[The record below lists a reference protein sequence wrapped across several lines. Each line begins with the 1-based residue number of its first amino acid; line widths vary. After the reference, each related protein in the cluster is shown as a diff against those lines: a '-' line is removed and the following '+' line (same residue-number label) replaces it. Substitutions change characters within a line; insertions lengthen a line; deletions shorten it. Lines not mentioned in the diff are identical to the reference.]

1 MRHILLFAF
10 TFIFTFLFSQQ
21 KYSRVKIYTDS
32 KGLQTLSEMGIAVDH
47 GTSKKEVF
55 FISDFSESEI
65 IQIKENNFSIEI
77 LIEDVQKYYVE
88 RNTLSNKSLEK
99 NIICDPGT
107 NGTSTFFPVVPSNFN
122 LGSMGGFFTYQE
134 FLDEVD
140 AMAVQYPT
148 LISPRSTISSFLTTE
163 NRPIYWLRISDNP
176 NLDETDETEVLYSSV
191 HHAREP
197 NSLSETIFYMW
208 YLLENYSTS
217 EEIQFLVNSTEMY
230 FVPCINPDGYVYN
243 ETTNPNGGGMHRKN
257 RRDVGTTNKGV
268 DLNRNYSYGWGTTGV
283 SLSVNSD
290 TYPGTGAFSEI
301 ETQAM
306 KWFCEQRDFLFA
318 FNAHTFANDILYPIG
333 TTVSEVAVDNDYFA
347 AFTSH
352 MVQYSGY
359 TSMKSSA
366 LYPASGDS
374 DDFMYKEDIIN
385 KPQIFAMTPEIG
397 NQSQGFWPASA
408 DITSICQDMVF
419 PNLILAHLSHKYLI
433 VKDLDPSKIE
443 NLTGD
448 FHFSIYRL
456 GTEAGDVTI
465 SIEPLLNIQSVGTS
479 FIFNLNL
486 METQNGAISF
496 ILNPAIQFG
505 DLVRYVIHSDYGTWI
520 KHDTIEKSFGSIT
533 LQFFDD
539 ASSNSGWTGTWTTT
553 NTTFYSPT
561 NSFTESPIGDYNNGA
576 NMSYKF
582 NQTINLTNATSAM
595 ISYFA
600 KWEIE
605 ADYDFCQFQVSTD
618 GGTTWIPQCG
628 TYTNSG
634 SGTNSGGVQPLN
646 EPLYDGS
653 QLSWVR
659 EEINLS
665 DYLGQTIQVRF
676 LFKSDGG
683 ARQDGFYFD
692 DFEVMYNIDPNGGI
706 DELNMQTK
714 VMPNPANSMVYLCL
728 SKVLSEGS
736 ISVFDNTGKL
746 VLNQKIE
753 GSTNKIILNTDTI
766 PSGIY
771 TIQFS
776 VNSLITTPE
785 KLVIVH

>member
-1 MRHILLFAF
+1 MKYFYLIIFSIFHSLSFAQ
-10 TFIFTFLFSQQ
+10 L
-21 KYSRVKIYTDS
+21 KYSRVKIFTDS
-32 KGLQTLSEMGIAVDH
+32 KGLQTLSELGIAVDH
-47 GTSKKEVF
+47 GTSKKDVF

-65 IQIKENNFSIEI
+65 NRMKENDFSIEI
-77 LIEDVQKYYVE
+77 LIDDVQKYYVD
-88 RNTLSNKSLEK
+88 RNKVTEKSAEK
-99 NIICDPGT
+99 NLICNPGT
-107 NGTSTFFPVVPSNFN
+107 NGTSTFVPEIPANFN

-134 FLDEVD
+134 FLAEID

-148 LISPRSTISSFLTTE
+148 LISAKSPISTFLTTE
-163 NRPIYWLRISDNP
+163 NRPIYWLKISDNP
-176 NLDETDETEVLYSSV
+176 MMDETDETEVLYSSI

-217 EEIQFLVNSTEMY
+217 EEIQFLINNTEMY
-230 FVPCINPDGYVYN
+230 FVPCINPDGYIYN

-283 SLSVNSD
+283 SFDEDSD

-306 KWFCEQRDFLFA
+306 KWLCEQRDFSFA
-318 FNAHTFANDILYPIG
+318 FNAHTYSNDILYPIG
-333 TTVSEVAVDNDYFA
+333 TTASEFAVDNDYFV
-347 AFTSH
+347 AFTEH
-352 MVQYSGY
+352 MVMYNGY
-359 TSMKSSA
+359 ANIKSSD

-374 DDFMYKEDIIN
+374 DDYMYKEDIVN

-397 NQSQGFWPASA
+397 SQSQGFWPASS
-408 DITSICQDMVF
+408 DITEICQDMVF
-419 PNLILAHLSHKYLI
+419 PNLILAHLSHKYVI
-433 VKDLDPSKIE
+433 IKDLDPSNIE
-443 NLTGD
+443 TLTGD
-448 FHFSIYRL
+448 FHYSIYRL
-456 GTEAGDVTI
+456 GNEAGAVTV
-465 SIEPLLNIQSVGTS
+465 SINPLLNIQSVGS
-479 FIFNLNL
+479 NDIYNLNL

-496 ILNPAIQFG
+496 VLNPSIQFG
-505 DLVRYVIHSDYGTWI
+505 DLIKYVINTDYGTWV

-553 NTTFYSPT
+553 NATFYSAT
-561 NSFTESPIGDYNNGA
+561 NSFTESPNGDYSNDA
-576 NMSYKF
+576 NMNYKY
-582 NQTINLTNATSAM
+582 NQTINLTNATEAM
-595 ISYFA
+595 ISYYA

-605 ADYDFCQFQVSTD
+605 SEYDFCQFQVSTD
-618 GGTTWIPQCG
+618 GGSTWQAQCG
-628 TYTNSG
+628 NYTNAGSGPSSG
-634 SGTNSGGVQPLN
+634 SVQPLD

-653 QLSWVR
+653 QPSWVR

-665 DYLGQTIQVRF
+665 DYLDQTIQVRF

-692 DFEVMYNIDPNGGI
+692 DFQVMYNIDPNGGI
-706 DELNMQTK
+706 EELKLETK
-714 VMPNPANSMVYLCL
+714 VMPNPADTYVFLSF
-728 SKVLSEGS
+728 SKVVNSGNIS
-736 ISVFDNTGKL
+736 IFDNAGKL
-746 VLNQKIE
+746 VLSQSVE
-753 GSTNKIILNTDTI
+753 GPSNKITLNTENI

-771 TIQFS
+771 TVQLLGE
-776 VNSLITTPE
+776 SLSTSPS